1 MAQKQLS
8 PVLQTRKI
16 NSLPKDLRKIADELL
31 IKKFGSDNTVEK
43 VVERQNSAYFREYV
57 PELEQLNAGFSSL
70 SDITYVVNI
79 GGFQSGRPRIN
90 TRVDSYNR
98 RCIVSTPFERIST
111 RGIRDAIHVFDMENL
126 PRTNRVIRLSP
137 GFWNE
142 LKRGAD
148 LGYYMGYRENAR
160 DAIRGSYTEDPRA
173 YVGEMFGCCI
183 MVQPDYGNELEVS
196 F

>member
-31 IKKFGSDNTVEK
+31 IEKFGSDDTIEEVK
-43 VVERQNSAYFREYV
+43 AVKSAESFRGYV
-57 PELEQLNAGFSSL
+57 PEFEQLNAGFASVPDL
-70 SDITYVVNI
+70 AYMGDF
-79 GGFQSGRPRIN
+79 GRLQSGRPRIN

-98 RCIVSTPFERIST
+98 RRIVSTPFERVST
-111 RGIRDAIHVFDMENL
+111 RGIRDAIQVLDYENL

-142 LKRGAD
+142 LRRDED
-148 LGYYMGYRENAR
+148 LPQWMGYRENAR
-160 DAIRGSYTEDPRA
+160 DSLRGRA
-173 YVGEMFGCCI
+173 YEGEYVGEMFGCRI
-183 MVQPDYGNELEVS
+183 MVSPENGNELEIS

>member
-31 IKKFGSDNTVEK
+31 IEKFGADDTIEEVKVEQSTDTFLG
-43 VVERQNSAYFREYV
+43 VD
-57 PELEQLNAGFSSL
+57 AGFYQF
-70 SDITYVVNI
+70 DGRFDVHANEPYVGDFSRN
-79 GGFQSGRPRIN
+79 QRGRPSIN

-98 RCIVSTPFERIST
+98 RRIVSTPIERIST
-111 RGIRDAIHVFDMENL
+111 RGIRDAIQVLDYENL
-126 PRTNRVIRLSP
+126 PRNNRVIRLSP

-142 LKRGAD
+142 LKRDSD
-148 LGYYMGYRENAR
+148 LGYFIGYRENAR
-160 DAIRGSYTEDPRA
+160 DSLRGSYTEDPRA
-173 YVGEMFGCCI
+173 YVGEMFGCRI
-183 MVQPDYGNELEVS
+183 MVQPEYGNELEVS